1 MIMGKHSIFNIS
13 SKSNINF
20 TVSDGIKNV
29 NFIHKKNPL
38 PVARELIFC
47 CEGRVRTS
55 DLRVMSPT
63 SYRCSTS
70 RYKGAKITAAS
81 FLPKL
86 YLSFLFYRGTTTYI
100 QARYYR
106 ISFVANSAGTCS
118 FCFQFPA
125 YSYTYS

>member
-1 MIMGKHSIFNIS
+1 MILFFLTEKHDLVIIKFNFRKWDITMYSIFNIS

-55 DLRVMSPT
+55 VRLR
-63 SYRCSTS
+63 
-70 RYKGAKITAAS
+70 
-81 FLPKL
+81 
-86 YLSFLFYRGTTTYI
+86 
-100 QARYYR
+100 R
-106 ISFVANSAGTCS
+106 I
-118 FCFQFPA
+118 
-125 YSYTYS
+125 